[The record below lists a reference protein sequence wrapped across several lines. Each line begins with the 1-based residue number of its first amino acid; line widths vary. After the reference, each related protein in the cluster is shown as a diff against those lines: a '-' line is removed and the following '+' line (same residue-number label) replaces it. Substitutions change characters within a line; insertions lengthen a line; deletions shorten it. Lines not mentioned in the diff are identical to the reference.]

1 MPSDLVASGFSADA
15 VGEVRQRLDAV
26 RASGV
31 RILFAIESGSRAYRR
46 TRSGGGYDF
55 QSLIC
60 QNPCITCIAVNML
73 INCCCGRAFWC

>member
-1 MPSDLVASGFSADA
+1 MKLKNELLNETDARLEAGGISPCEEGCLLVRR
-15 VGEVRQRLDAV
+15 VVT
-26 RASGV
+26 
-31 RILFAIESGSRAYRR
+31 ESGSRAYRR